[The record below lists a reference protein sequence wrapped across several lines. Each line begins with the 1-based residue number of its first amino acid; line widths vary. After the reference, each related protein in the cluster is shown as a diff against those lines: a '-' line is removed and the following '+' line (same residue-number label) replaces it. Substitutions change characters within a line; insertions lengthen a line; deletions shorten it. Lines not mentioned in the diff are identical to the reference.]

1 MNAISMFLWTC
12 APFLVA
18 IFSFTAYV
26 LFDEASV
33 LDAQTAFVSM
43 TYFDLLRQ
51 PLNNLPNLI
60 VSLVQCSV
68 SVRRLDKFMT
78 AEELDSDGVT
88 REAGFDAP
96 VVVEGASFSWG
107 GSAQVQTY

>member
-60 VSLVQCSV
+60 VALVQCSV

-78 AEELDSDGVT
+78 AEELDSKSVT

-107 GSAQVQTY
+107 GSAQVQT